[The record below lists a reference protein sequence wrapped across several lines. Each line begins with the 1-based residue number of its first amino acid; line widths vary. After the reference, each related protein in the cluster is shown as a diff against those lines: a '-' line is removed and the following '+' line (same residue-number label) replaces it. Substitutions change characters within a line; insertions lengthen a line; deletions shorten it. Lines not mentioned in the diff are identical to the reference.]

1 MVMIGYGRTCRYEM
15 AQLMIITLTLF
26 PIAICSVHNFRPLSF
41 SIEDSMTNLIS
52 FEVREY
58 IYTVENP

>member
-52 FEVREY
+52 FEVRE
-58 IYTVENP
+58 